1 MTSDQGHIQKKDD
14 EIDLIDIFSRTSK
27 RIRNFSNSAG
37 RSILHIIFFLFRNS
51 LWLAASILLGTCM
64 SYIIKLSS
72 DNFYSSTI
80 TLTTNAIPNSEMISY
95 INKLHTYCKEKNYGT
110 LASEMGLSP
119 EEAGIIRDIEAFWII
134 DMGRDNIPDYIDFRG
149 RYKVSDTINSRMQD
163 RFAVRVKTKDPQE
176 LPKIRN
182 GIISYINNNSFFQN
196 QNKLRLSQTDD
207 MMARI
212 DYEIKQLDSLQK
224 VKYFEESRRLVPKE
238 GGQMIFLQDYKT
250 QLLYGD
256 IANLIRE
263 KQALETVK
271 TIYADLTTLLS
282 DFTQPLKPV
291 NGTLYYGKVIIP
303 LVTFLAIIMILFIK
317 NRDYVA
323 EIYKKYQQKNN
334 LNL

>member
-14 EIDLIDIFSRTSK
+14 EIDLIDIFSRAGK

-37 RSILHIIFFLFRNS
+37 RGILHIIFFLFRNS

-64 SYIIKLSS
+64 SFIIKLSS
-72 DNFYSSTI
+72 DNFYNSTI
-80 TLTTNAIPNSEMISY
+80 TFTTNTIPNSEMISY
-95 INKLHTYCKEKNYGT
+95 VNKLHTFCKEKNYGT
-110 LASEMGLSP
+110 LASELGLSP

-134 DMGRDNIPDYIDFRG
+134 DMGRDNIPDFIDFRG

-163 RFAVRVKTKDPQE
+163 RFAIRVKTKDPQG

-182 GIISYINNNSFFQN
+182 GISTYINNNSFFQN
-196 QNKLRLSQTDD
+196 QNKLRLSQADD

-224 VKYFEESRRLVPKE
+224 VKYFEESRKLIPKE
-238 GGQMIFLQDYKT
+238 GGQVIFLQDPKT
-250 QLLYGD
+250 QLLHGD
-256 IANLIRE
+256 IVGLIRE
-263 KQALETVK
+263 KQELEKIK
-271 TIYADLTTLLS
+271 TIYADLITLIS

-303 LVTFLAIIMILFIK
+303 LVFSLTVIIILLTK
-317 NRDYVA
+317 NRDKLA

-334 LNL
+334 LNH